1 MQRYLTPISI
11 CALALVFCL
20 PSHAQDS
27 PSLGD
32 VARQAQKDKAGK
44 PTAKVFT
51 NDDMPSVA
59 SSIPSSPGAGS
70 GRVAQPGPAG
80 SPGGVQSPE
89 EGLQRLQGALD
100 HLASLDRASLAT
112 DVLEGNDSSFP
123 GRDKWE
129 EKLFAAKE
137 KFVAQTSAIL
147 QKAKQITASSSGIK
161 DAQDPND
168 SRVKSLAAKLD
179 QLVKETQQDSAAFQ
193 AVVTEGKTLAAQSGA
208 H

>member
-11 CALALVFCL
+11 CALGLAFCL

-32 VARQAQKDKAGK
+32 VARQAQKDKTGK

-59 SSIPSSPGAGS
+59 SSIPSSSGAAS

-80 SPGGVQSPE
+80 NPGGVQSPE

-100 HLASLDRASLAT
+100 HLSSLDRVSLAT
-112 DVLEGNDSSFP
+112 DVLEGNDADFP

-129 EKLFAAKE
+129 EKLFVAKE

-147 QKAKQITASSSGIK
+147 QKAKQITASSAGIK

-168 SRVKSLAAKLD
+168 SRVKNLAAKLD
-179 QLVKETQQDSAAFQ
+179 QLVQETKQDSTAFQ
-193 AVVTEGKTLAAQSGA
+193 AVVTEGKALAAQSGA
-208 H
+208 K